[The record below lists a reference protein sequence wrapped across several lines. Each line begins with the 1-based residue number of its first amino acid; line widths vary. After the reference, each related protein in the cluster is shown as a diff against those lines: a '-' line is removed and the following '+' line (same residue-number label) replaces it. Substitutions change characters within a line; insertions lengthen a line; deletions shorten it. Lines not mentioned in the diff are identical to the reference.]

1 MNEATLE
8 LKFKIVNFKKKL
20 PDLCLNFNV
29 YYIFFMLKN
38 RSHKRAG
45 GLILGSPL
53 RNLRSCLRKYEWR
66 STG

>member
-20 PDLCLNFNV
+20 PDLGLNFKCLL
-29 YYIFFMLKN
+29 YFFMLKN
-38 RSHKRAG
+38 RSQERAG

-53 RNLRSCLRKYEWR
+53 RNRRSCLRRYEWR
-66 STG
+66 STV